1 MNTLKIKDS
10 ILRTWMWIIIMIA
23 IILGVGYFAFIV
35 VADKGKPSWD
45 YRPVKSIP
53 SESPYATY
61 QKNPAGQHVNG
72 QNTSGKE
79 EN

>member
-1 MNTLKIKDS
+1 MNTLEHKES
-10 ILRTWMWIIIMIA
+10 ILRTWLWILIMIA

-53 SESPYATY
+53 SESPHAIYK
-61 QKNPAGQHVNG
+61 KNPAGQHIQG
-72 QNTSGKE
+72 RE
-79 EN
+79 EHK

>member
-1 MNTLKIKDS
+1 MKTLEIKNTVLH
-10 ILRTWMWIIIMIA
+10 TWIWVIIMIA

-35 VADKGKPSWD
+35 VSDKGKPSWD

-53 SESPYATY
+53 SESPYAVY
-61 QKNPAGQHVNG
+61 QKNPGGQHVNG
-72 QNTSGKE
+72 KE